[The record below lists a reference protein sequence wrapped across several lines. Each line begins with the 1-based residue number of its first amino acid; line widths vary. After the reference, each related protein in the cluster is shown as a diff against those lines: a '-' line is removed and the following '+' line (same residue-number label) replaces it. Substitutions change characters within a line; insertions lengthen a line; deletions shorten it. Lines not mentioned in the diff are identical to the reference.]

1 MSTGGNWRNKHDLRW
16 VVWRVSGIARCAF
29 KSPYLWALW
38 WVLRWSQRRWNRLRS
53 RELHWD
59 ERCWWWNITR
69 WSCCQCVAHRRRA
82 PRKHEANGVVWRLE
96 QKGHMVLMVAGARL
110 HVDPK
115 PHLGS
120 IGGFF
125 RGTGGMTP
133 HCWHHQ
139 AYRRKDVDRQPK
151 LCRNYVSFGEPSLQA
166 AFRPRK
172 WKRTEKEMKR
182 RWKKQNGT
190 KRIYCFSFP
199 FFSNLF
205 LFQLFQPLILTGDR
219 MKDSNQLQLL
229 QWVTRCFSTSAL
241 CRTCSNALSRS
252 LSDIW
257 LQSRGHV
264 VTLTIHLS
272 VY

>member
-1 MSTGGNWRNKHDLRW
+1 MKYHKMVMLSVCCSQAESTEE
-16 VVWRVSGIARCAF
+16 ARS
-29 KSPYLWALW
+29 K
-38 WVLRWSQRRWNRLRS
+38 
-53 RELHWD
+53 
-59 ERCWWWNITR
+59 
-69 WSCCQCVAHRRRA
+69 RRRL
-82 PRKHEANGVVWRLE
+82 EAWAEGSP
-96 QKGHMVLMVAGARL
+96 MVLMVAGARL

-115 PHLGS
+115 QHLGS

-199 FFSNLF
+199 FF
-205 LFQLFQPLILTGDR
+205 FQSVSIPAIPAFDFDRWPDEGQQSASAAAMGDA
-219 MKDSNQLQLL
+219 LL
-229 QWVTRCFSTSAL
+229 
-241 CRTCSNALSRS
+241 
-252 LSDIW
+252 
-257 LQSRGHV
+257 
-264 VTLTIHLS
+264 
-272 VY
+272 

>member
-1 MSTGGNWRNKHDLRW
+1 MKYHKMVMLSVCCSQAESTEE
-16 VVWRVSGIARCAF
+16 ARS
-29 KSPYLWALW
+29 K
-38 WVLRWSQRRWNRLRS
+38 
-53 RELHWD
+53 
-59 ERCWWWNITR
+59 
-69 WSCCQCVAHRRRA
+69 RRRL
-82 PRKHEANGVVWRLE
+82 EAWAEGSP
-96 QKGHMVLMVAGARL
+96 MVLMVAGARL

-115 PHLGS
+115 QHLGS

-182 RWKKQNGT
+182 KWKKQNRT
-190 KRIYCFSFP
+190 KQIYCFSFP

-205 LFQLFQPLILTGDR
+205 LFQPLILTGDR

-241 CRTCSNALSRS
+241 CRTCSSALSRS